1 MLPRKLPELEPAGD
15 AVSIARNLQIIGNTI
30 NHYGSSA
37 SQVAFLPNY
46 EASQAAGI
54 FSRFPLASKPC
65 VPVCVAKP
73 LHCEPA
79 VDITGLLLRR
89 VGWPRPAPEGP
100 STPSKRPAF
109 ATLSRSDQKCKRGSC
124 IVMYRWMALGF

>member
-15 AVSIARNLQIIGNTI
+15 AVSIARNLQITGNTI

-37 SQVAFLPNY
+37 SQVAFPPTRQVRQVSSLDFLLPENLVRLCAWPKHY
-46 EASQAAGI
+46 IAM
-54 FSRFPLASKPC
+54 
-65 VPVCVAKP
+65 
-73 LHCEPA
+73 PA

-89 VGWPRPAPEGP
+89 VGWSRPAPEGP

-109 ATLSRSDQKCKRGSC
+109 ATLSRSDHKCKRGSC
-124 IVMYRWMALGF
+124 IVVYRWMALGF